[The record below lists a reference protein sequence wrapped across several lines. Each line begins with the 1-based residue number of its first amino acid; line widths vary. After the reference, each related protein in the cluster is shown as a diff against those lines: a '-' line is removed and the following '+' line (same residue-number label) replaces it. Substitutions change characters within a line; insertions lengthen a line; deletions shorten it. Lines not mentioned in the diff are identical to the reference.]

1 MKQIPSFTL
10 QTQKLDGRNRIGNW
24 YRCCIQANYP
34 NGTSVELDLRV
45 PHSKLSEAE
54 QAAQNLLLTSSTSQ
68 LTYLKTLLEENLH
81 PLNAT
86 IFAVRLHR
94 LSLSEESE
102 DQPLSA

>member
-1 MKQIPSFTL
+1 MTPTLSYTL
-10 QTQKLDGRNRIGNW
+10 QTQKLDGRNRTGNW
-24 YRCCIQANYP
+24 CRCSIQVSYP

-45 PHSKLSEAE
+45 PHSKHLEAE
-54 QAAQNLLLTSSTSQ
+54 RLVLNRLLTCSTSQ
-68 LTYLKTLLEENLH
+68 LTYLKTLLEENLR